1 VRTRVQRYGLVLGV
15 GLGGAALVHWARTP
29 HSPPVALLY
38 VLVAL
43 LSFPLADRVL
53 RGADR
58 ILLPLTGFLVAVGL
72 VTTYRLQPHLLAYQ
86 AAWVCAGMALMLAA
100 AQAGR
105 SERLVRVAGLAAGVV
120 GTFTLLPWVG
130 AEARRWVSGL
140 ALDSQLLWE
149 LASEPVKVAL
159 VVWGAVELQEKGVRG
174 PGVLLWAGAVVL
186 SVARADVGT
195 ATVLA
200 WIAFSLLYCLRRTA
214 RFLLGAGSTFAGL
227 LVLAYGRF
235 PHLGERFWGW
245 VNPWGDPL
253 GAGFPVVQ
261 ALLALGSG
269 GLLGLGPGRGHPEL
283 VPGAQSGFALVAV
296 GEEWGFAGVV
306 AVLAAYALWVGRVY
320 RTALRAK
327 DPRARLLAAGA
338 GSLVAGQVILGAA
351 GATGLLPALEVP
363 LPFLGYGGVTVAS
376 NLALLGFVVGLQQQ
390 EGAA

>member
-200 WIAFSLLYCLRRTA
+200 WIAFSLLYL
-214 RFLLGAGSTFAGL
+214 
-227 LVLAYGRF
+227 
-235 PHLGERFWGW
+235 
-245 VNPWGDPL
+245 
-253 GAGFPVVQ
+253 
-261 ALLALGSG
+261 
-269 GLLGLGPGRGHPEL
+269 
-283 VPGAQSGFALVAV
+283 
-296 GEEWGFAGVV
+296 
-306 AVLAAYALWVGRVY
+306 
-320 RTALRAK
+320 
-327 DPRARLLAAGA
+327 
-338 GSLVAGQVILGAA
+338 SLIHISEP
-351 GATGLLPALEVP
+351 TRP
-363 LPFLGYGGVTVAS
+363 Y
-376 NLALLGFVVGLQQQ
+376 
-390 EGAA
+390 